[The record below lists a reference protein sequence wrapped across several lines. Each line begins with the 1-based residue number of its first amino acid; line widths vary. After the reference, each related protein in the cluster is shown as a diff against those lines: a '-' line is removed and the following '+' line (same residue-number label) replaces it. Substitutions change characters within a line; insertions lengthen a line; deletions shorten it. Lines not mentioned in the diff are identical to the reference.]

1 MPIKLITFDL
11 DNTLWENDSV
21 IQQAEKSC
29 YDFLS
34 RHSSTLA
41 KHYSPTALM
50 ELRQQLMRE
59 SPHLSAQVSKVRKLA
74 MQQALQTAGH
84 DPAQIANLVTQAFEV
99 FFHARNQVTLFPHA
113 QPLLEKL
120 QQQYQ
125 LISITNGNSDLE
137 KIGLSPYFSF
147 SFSAEKIGASKPR
160 PNLFHAALHRGNA
173 NPSETIHIGDHPQDD
188 IFGAQQLG
196 IHTIWFNPQRLKWE
210 DQSNKTPPT
219 ATAGCLSEV
228 ESLIQKISGI

>member
-1 MPIKLITFDL
+1 MPIKLLTFDL

-21 IQQAEKSC
+21 IQRAEQLC

-34 RHSSTLA
+34 RQSPELV
-41 KHYSPTALM
+41 KHYSPTKLM
-50 ELRQQLMRE
+50 QLRQQLMTE

-74 MQQALQTAGH
+74 MHKALEIVGH
-84 DPAQIANLVTQAFEV
+84 DHTKIPDLVAQAFEI
-99 FFHARNQVTLFPHA
+99 FFHARNQVTLFPHTL
-113 QPLLEKL
+113 PLLEKL

-137 KIGLSPYFSF
+137 KIGLAKYFAF
-147 SFSAEKIGASKPR
+147 SLSAEKVGASKPR

-173 NPSETIHIGDHPQDD
+173 NPQETIHIGDHPEDD

-196 IHTIWFNPQRLKWE
+196 IHTIWFNPQRLRWE
-210 DQSNKTPPT
+210 DQSDKAPPT
-219 ATAGCLSEV
+219 ATVNCLSEIPLTL
-228 ESLIQKISGI
+228 SKL

>member
-21 IQQAEKSC
+21 IKHAEKVC
-29 YDFLS
+29 YEFLRQQS
-34 RHSSTLA
+34 PELA
-41 KHYSPTALM
+41 KHYSPTELM
-50 ELRQQLMRE
+50 QLRQQLMTE

-74 MQQALQTAGH
+74 MQKALETVGH
-84 DPAQIANLVTQAFEV
+84 DHTKILDLVAQAFEV
-99 FFHARNQVTLFPHA
+99 FFHARNQVILFPHTL
-113 QPLLEKL
+113 PLLEKL

-137 KIGLSPYFSF
+137 KIGLAKYFSF
-147 SFSAEKIGASKPR
+147 SLSAEKVGASKPR

-173 NPSETIHIGDHPQDD
+173 HPQETIHIGDHPEDD

-196 IHTIWFNPQRLKWE
+196 IHTIWFNPQQLRWE
-210 DQSNKTPPT
+210 DQSNQAPPT
-219 ATAGCLSEV
+219 ATVHCLSEV
-228 ESLIQKISGI
+228 PAVIDKL